1 MEKEMQLKLVVKAD
15 EAMATI
21 GNVKRSLDEVSGVK
35 LDALVESFNRINAVV
50 KSAGYMTEQ
59 MNKITRTV
67 SGDMAKNMT
76 DAANTAAKAMQG
88 VEKVFSQVVNKNEHD
103 MGMLLALQQ
112 KLVRESSILGK
123 TLEQQKLFDA
133 DKADKEMAR
142 LKSVYASGLSKIR
155 NELDKFYDQ
164 DIFKKNKKGEI
175 LKDKDGL
182 EIFDFNKFF
191 NNKDIADAV
200 KKTADAGLQIAELH
214 RQMGDSVKALKQ
226 VKEVHKAL
234 NENMVLP
241 VPYGKKKPSSD
252 YAQNM
257 DDYNDSLLKPLHDA
271 IVKRESEITTTK
283 NLTKKELE
291 ELAKKETG
299 AFQELYAQAEM
310 ALKGEIAGGV
320 KKLLGLG
327 DKDKLSEEEEKVVK
341 DLTDK
346 FTKRQI
352 LGQKLRQIPEK
363 LSREQATEYRRIAE
377 DMRNSTVDLAQYMFD
392 NGFHQNGLTVLDVGM
407 KDLESVKSKL
417 ENKEKLLNEL
427 RSYDKRLRDRLI
439 EINNEAYEQSK
450 NQQNEENKQKSK
462 DKNASKD
469 NKNKEEETKKPLEI
483 VSEFGK
489 KVSEMKLETLDL
501 SKEFGKVGEAIPIS
515 KAEELLASIEKS
527 KKALIQ
533 TMNAMVKATQD
544 PNPTKEAQKPK
555 KAKKQTKVEENPQ
568 LKETSKALEQAKDNW
583 DKIDKAMPAPA
594 IGEAAANAK
603 MLETSLLAVT
613 TLDYSKVTGA
623 MEAIGKSSKAL
634 IKAAANESK
643 SKAEKEQESKSK
655 EKTAETKNLIQQR
668 AELIADLERRF
679 TARPNTAME
688 TKAWKKDI
696 DKLGTL
702 TQKIIDMR
710 LELGQ
715 VNAVTG
721 DFKQALALATNPKV
735 IDTLREK
742 MGLFYATL
750 ERVNEE
756 LRIAKANTPMAVE
769 SRTNKA
775 FNAADKADA
784 QQAKNDAKE
793 IASAWSDVESKKA
806 KATKSDKK
814 QYDDG
819 LKDARAFFEEEEA
832 KEKRVI
838 TAEQNKA
845 KARKE
850 AEQKAISETNAAYDA
865 LARKKE
871 QENAMWRQY
880 DAEKK
885 KAAQELQATTEKE
898 VAMYDR
904 LYELQEKHRLD
915 LSAKEQ
921 SQSLEKK
928 IKLLEKYVALEEKI
942 NDSRDIGKELSHKSY
957 KKSAREEKKIL
968 SQLEGMGYQL
978 PANYGQSWKEYAKPI
993 QEARAAEQLVL
1004 NIKKQEV
1011 AETQQHIQQL
1021 ANTAQKL
1028 LDIKAILDS
1037 YKGSSA
1043 LALPIKDLEKY
1054 RREARKLADELF
1066 ALSSRKGAGIDQ
1078 RGTVNSWFNGVKTV
1092 EPVKKD
1098 TQDLKN
1104 LISEATVRA
1113 EQLYREFEKTGNAA
1127 DKVRFKQ
1134 ALADLEILTEKQ
1146 NKMNRALGRGVS
1158 VGEKFI
1164 NILKV
1169 RSGWI
1174 IGGMTAGLS
1183 LSLPSELA
1191 NAYRAM
1197 EQEMAGVQQVL
1208 PLIEGN
1214 QREVNAEALRFI
1226 GIAQEYARG
1235 VNEVV
1240 EAGRLW
1246 GRGYGKLYNDDDIAK
1261 TLAAHNAQS
1270 DSIVNLSN
1278 KEKDYV
1284 RDAQA
1289 MATTNE
1295 LVRQSAMLATVDN
1308 FSMAESVRGLE
1319 SVLSAYNMR
1328 AKSAE
1333 EATAF
1338 AGRAVDIITKVSHTG
1353 QISAQDLVQGI
1364 EATGKAA
1371 QQAGISLSFL
1381 SAMIETGARNTG
1393 KSGSEIGQAI
1403 KALTVGAHS
1412 KKGIQELQKFGISIT
1427 KLGQDG
1433 KKHLRPLQ
1441 EVILDISDAIQK
1453 GDKNTENMIMA
1464 IAGGRYQYSKL
1475 YSILSDREEI
1485 MRQWGEAINSNGFAS
1500 KQLEVQMNTIN
1511 SKIKQIKAS
1520 LEELI
1525 QKAMNSGA
1533 GSVLKNLLDLLNTGI
1548 KNLASNMK
1556 LVQGAMMG
1564 TGVIILTRY
1573 LGKAIRQFGELR
1585 SAHIS
1590 YRKEL
1595 NKIDPNASKGLLVD
1609 TVKQGMSDV
1618 AGFVTGKKKEKT
1630 ASEGLKTALE
1640 AEERATEELNKK
1652 KKAEII
1658 TGNVV
1663 VTGQKAQK
1671 AASEGT
1677 AVAKGVETSMHNA
1690 NTAAMLREAAVTT
1703 VATMG
1708 LNLLVGAALSIG
1720 AAYVTLHDGTEKQN
1734 EALKEAT
1741 GLSEKDVAAKND
1753 QITALQQEISTR
1765 KEQVDYADKAVDSAR
1780 KLQTSIEN
1788 GTVKEKEATKAKEEL
1803 GLIEK
1808 NLTTIFGQSAVERI
1822 KQAGWTSEA
1831 YKKERDN
1838 YVKAT
1843 TDKEKKL
1850 SELNRGL
1857 HEFYSKKVDLLNNE
1871 KEQYEKSISN
1881 FGKWTWDQLEGLGI
1895 LERAW
1900 AMYYQGLYNQ
1910 EINVADN
1917 REKQMEQMRDQMHKA
1932 LARGDSNEYDRIKK
1946 EYDVVSEQNKAG
1958 LERAASYK
1966 DSALNGGLA
1975 GFISGIKGKY
1985 GEGMSKLSEAYGK
1998 LMSFDKPPEASEL
2011 FDITAPPGE
2020 YEEPTGKTK
2029 KGKSGKGNK
2038 KGVWGYDDETSR
2050 SAALLSEQSG
2060 LVNHFKPQDFLVLAS
2075 YMAGYG
2081 GNIAKLAGNTNQNI
2095 FGVTQEEF
2103 NRYLPGKQ
2111 RNANSNAYVFGQVL
2125 NELNK
2130 GDVNTPEKIIDAYLK
2145 KRGIT
2150 GFTGHTV
2157 TNQSEYLTNGLGD
2170 FKGYDFSKNK
2180 KNAIP
2185 SELRRSGA
2193 MGYNPEFADVLE
2205 KEKKIQDGL
2214 EAFIRSKGGD
2224 SYYADVLMNSSLKYG
2239 VDPRLA
2245 MAVLGQES
2253 AYGTN
2258 IGTSSM
2264 GAYGPMQLMPETAA
2278 SLGVD
2283 RFNVLQNLDGGVRYL
2298 ADMLQKFGGNVEKAL
2313 AAYNAGPGNISAGM
2327 GYAKEVMAKYGEM
2340 GHIQD
2345 MREIAS
2351 TLVKAN
2357 QANASKG
2364 AKGIYTT
2371 NTELEGEGKY
2381 WIREAGINV
2390 ENLTARAKFM
2400 LNNIARWWQ
2409 EHYNEK
2415 LTVTSGWRDPSNPVG
2430 QGEHNGDSIDIWGNG
2445 MGDPAVKKAF
2455 RQYVEG
2461 VLKAGVGDE
2470 WAHQDY
2476 GPAHLHVN
2484 ANGKSWTN
2492 LKYNEGPGYFGG
2504 VDPVALSKGVGTKTS
2519 TDYIPWTYIQKLGQS
2534 DSIYDMPI
2542 SSKDE
2547 LMHYW
2552 ENYNRILETTNK
2564 SLELR
2569 AQLIGTS
2576 FEVES
2581 IQLGKLNQQYNDAY
2595 RQKNAYNNA
2604 LSEKQEEYNDIL
2616 KNNPQLERMANERG
2630 TSFKFLTPQEQADAF
2645 KKVAGEEAAK
2655 IPTELDALI
2664 KEADKVNLAFLEVSN
2679 KYKKAFGYLNPKEL
2693 YDFTRQQLEDNL
2705 NKNDGKEPTHKE
2717 RVENARKINELDDA
2731 EALRLQQ
2738 EKNKWADLDAKRR
2751 ESLLE
2756 RREKLEEKINTLDEK
2771 DTKALEENK
2780 RQLADINEELDGL
2793 YKHGS
2798 AGFMRAEQ
2806 ALKKQQ
2812 KVAKESKD
2820 ALRDMEAEVRKAGA
2834 NMTNDF
2840 FDKLI
2845 TQGKTLKDIFK
2856 DIQMEIAKIAMRRA
2870 INTMFGVRNKP
2881 LSQEGDMGMVLENLG
2896 HPHKR
2901 KKPVPDLNYATQ
2913 GAQAFRGNY
2922 FPMSW
2927 KGAHPQYPNKWD
2939 VTNGLNSPL
2948 LKVKESMDKTAQ
2960 ATQSSITAMGS
2971 LKASTDASKVAQ
2983 DMAKSATTANATQTQ
2998 MAATQVQAATTA
3010 HGAQITSHGM
3020 QVKTNEMALKDNTG
3034 AINRNTNKPSGG
3046 GVVASGGGGAGV
3058 GIMQGLGVASSIAS
3072 FFFKDGGSLQ
3082 HLATGGGIRDTEG
3095 LIRGAGTGTSDSIL
3109 TYVANKGQFI
3119 KTSNGEYIMNSKA
3132 VDTLGTDTLDML
3144 NNNPE
3149 SLVSG
3154 LAATSPSKPST
3165 SGVPIN
3171 VFMDNLR
3178 NLHAVLQP
3186 QFSSL
3191 MSQFASLGEQFTRLP
3206 RTSPKTKSQS
3216 TPTPKTPKYHN
3227 MSLAKKTGVKK
3238 YATGGSLVGRI
3249 KGYAN
3254 GGSLGEEMMPKMSS
3268 STVDAY
3274 KRFTLNQTTINQS
3287 NNARLEALMERQNQ
3301 LIASMGSKNDSGG
3314 AQPIILNTQASSS
3327 DVMKAIAK
3335 NPRAIQKLL
3344 GNQQRRGFKG

>member
-112 KLVRESSILGK
+112 KLARESSILGK

-142 LKSVYASGLSKIR
+142 LKSVYATGLSKIR

-182 EIFDFNKFF
+182 EIFDFSKFF

-214 RQMGDSVKALKQ
+214 RQMGDNVKALKQ

-327 DKDKLSEEEEKVVK
+327 DKDKLSEAEEQVVK

-363 LSREQATEYRRIAE
+363 LSKEQATEYRRIAE
-377 DMRNSTVDLAQYMFD
+377 NMRNSTVDLAQYMFD
-392 NGFHQNGLTVLDVGM
+392 NGFHQNGLTILDVGM

-583 DKIDKAMPAPA
+583 DKIDKAIPAPA

-655 EKTAETKNLIQQR
+655 EKTAEAKNLIQQR

-850 AEQKAISETNAAYDA
+850 AEQKAISEANAAYDA
-865 LARKKE
+865 LDKKKAE
-871 QENAMWRQY
+871 ENAMWRKY
-880 DAEKK
+880 NADKVKGEEEVA
-885 KAAQELQATTEKE
+885 KATEKE
-898 VAMYDR
+898 IALYNALRDAEDR
-904 LYELQEKHRLD
+904 HN
-915 LSAKEQ
+915 
-921 SQSLEKK
+921 
-928 IKLLEKYVALEEKI
+928 IKLIDAEQTKSVKEIISLMKQYISLKDKLDDTIAV
-942 NDSRDIGKELSHKSY
+942 GKEMNKGQY
-957 KKSAREEKKIL
+957 RRNARKEKNVIRGLADKGV
-968 SQLEGMGYQL
+968 EVV
-978 PANYGQSWKEYAKPI
+978 PNYGSYRDYAKPI
-993 QEARAAEQLVL
+993 QEAREAEQLVL

-1011 AETQQHIQQL
+1011 AETQKHLQQL

-1066 ALSSRKGAGIDQ
+1066 ALSSRKGAGVDQ
-1078 RGTVNSWFNGVKTV
+1078 RETVNSWFNGIKTV

-1609 TVKQGMSDV
+1609 TVKQGISDV

-1658 TGNVV
+1658 TGNIV

-1708 LNLLVGAALSIG
+1708 LNLLVGAALTIG

-2020 YEEPTGKTK
+2020 YEEPTGKKK

-2038 KGVWGYDDETSR
+2038 KSVWGYDDETSR

-2170 FKGYDFSKNK
+2170 FKGYDFSKDK

-2258 IGTSSM
+2258 PGTSSA

-2298 ADMLQKFGGNVEKAL
+2298 ADMLQMFGGNVEKAL
-2313 AAYNAGPGNISAGM
+2313 AAYNAGPGNIGAGT

-2430 QGEHNGDSIDIWGNG
+2430 QGEHNGDAIDIWGNG

-2717 RVENARKINELDDA
+2717 RVENARKINELDEA

-2845 TQGKTLKDIFK
+2845 TQGKTLRDIFK

-2939 VTNGLNSPL
+2939 VSNGLNSPL
-2948 LKVKESMDKTAQ
+2948 LKVQNAMDKNAQ
-2960 ATQSSITAMGS
+2960 ATQKSITAMGS
-2971 LKASTDASKVAQ
+2971 LQASTDAAKVAQ
-2983 DMAKSATTANATQTQ
+2983 DMAKTATTTNTTQTQ
-2998 MAATQVQAATTA
+2998 AAATQVQAATTA
-3010 HGAQITSHGM
+3010 HGAQITAHGT
-3020 QVKTNEMALKDNTG
+3020 QVANNSSQLANNT
-3034 AINRNTNKPSGG
+3034 AAVNRNSTTKS
-3046 GVVASGGGGAGV
+3046 VGGAGGGIGVGVMQGV
-3058 GIMQGLGVASSIAS
+3058 GIASSIAS
-3072 FFFKDGGSLQ
+3072 FFMRDGGKIP
-3082 HLATGGGIRDTEG
+3082 AFANGGTTG
-3095 LIRGAGTGTSDSIL
+3095 LIKGAGTDTSDSIL
-3109 TYVANKGQFI
+3109 TYLANRGRFI
-3119 KTSNGEYIMNSKA
+3119 MTSNGEYIVNGKA
-3132 VDTLGTDTLDML
+3132 TKALGTDMLDLINNHPDKFLEQWKAL
-3144 NNNPE
+3144 N
-3149 SLVSG
+3149 G
-3154 LAATSPSKPST
+3154 K
-3165 SGVPIN
+3165 
-3171 VFMDNLR
+3171 
-3178 NLHAVLQP
+3178 
-3186 QFSSL
+3186 
-3191 MSQFASLGEQFTRLP
+3191 
-3206 RTSPKTKSQS
+3206 
-3216 TPTPKTPKYHN
+3216 
-3227 MSLAKKTGVKK
+3227 
-3238 YATGGSLVGRI
+3238 
-3249 KGYAN
+3249 YAN
-3254 GGSLGEEMMPKMSS
+3254 GGALGEEMVPAMKSTTASS
-3268 STVDAY
+3268 FKRYSANKTVIE
-3274 KRFTLNQTTINQS
+3274 K
-3287 NNARLEALMERQNQ
+3287 NNNRKLEELMAKQNELISDMAKNRGEGNSRLVV
-3301 LIASMGSKNDSGG
+3301 
-3314 AQPIILNTQASSS
+3314 LNTQADSAS
-3327 DVMKAIAK
+3327 VMKAIQK
-3335 NPRAIQKLL
+3335 NPRAIQKVL
-3344 GNQQRRGFKG
+3344 GRQQSHGFRG

>member
-1 MEKEMQLKLVVKAD
+1 MKKDMQLNLVVQATKAM
-15 EAMATI
+15 ETLGEVQTALNNI
-21 GNVKRSLDEVSGVK
+21 GKTK
-35 LDALVESFNRINAVV
+35 LDSLAEAFKKIDNVV
-50 KSAGYMTEQ
+50 KSTGYLTEQ
-59 MNKITRTV
+59 VDKVTKNL
-67 SGDMAKNMT
+67 SGGMSNVEDSISE
-76 DAANTAAKAMQG
+76 
-88 VEKVFSQVVNKNEHD
+88 VEKAFRASSKALADMTAKSEHD
-103 MGMLLALQQ
+103 MG
-112 KLVRESSILGK
+112 
-123 TLEQQKLFDA
+123 
-133 DKADKEMAR
+133 
-142 LKSVYASGLSKIR
+142 
-155 NELDKFYDQ
+155 
-164 DIFKKNKKGEI
+164 
-175 LKDKDGL
+175 
-182 EIFDFNKFF
+182 
-191 NNKDIADAV
+191 
-200 KKTADAGLQIAELH
+200 
-214 RQMGDSVKALKQ
+214 
-226 VKEVHKAL
+226 
-234 NENMVLP
+234 
-241 VPYGKKKPSSD
+241 
-252 YAQNM
+252 
-257 DDYNDSLLKPLHDA
+257 SLLKLQDELAQKASKLGEAYQKVAKETAVAPKVDTKAVDEELNRLKKVYADKFKE
-271 IVKRESEITTTK
+271 IETLSEKFWDKPSNTNKDWYGNKQVLKLAEEAASAAQGMAKLKKSMGDMAGAT
-283 NLTKKELE
+283 KELE
-291 ELAKKETG
+291 ALRRDLDVVGNLIPTNSEKKPLGVVKKANFFDDDYAKSLAQELERKLVSQEKEILGDAKKAVQKVKTDTEKELDDIYTKEVKETRTMI
-299 AFQELYAQAEM
+299 AE
-310 ALKGEIAGGV
+310 KVNKVFNITEGV
-320 KKLLGLG
+320 KV
-327 DKDKLSEEEEKVVK
+327 DKKTSDFANKI
-341 DLTDK
+341 TDYV
-346 FTKRQI
+346 TDQI
-352 LGQKLRQIPEK
+352 TTGQKLRQMVANGAVSQKKDIEK
-363 LSREQATEYRRIAE
+363 TASDLR
-377 DMRNSTVDLAQYMFD
+377 DLAFRTSEMLANNRYYD
-392 NGFHQNGLTVLDVGM
+392 AGFTVLDAGIN
-407 KDLESVKSKL
+407 DLKAVEGRFDKQKEYLSALTQKKKSLVTQRNDFLKNHEKNKAAYEAEVKSKSTG
-417 ENKEKLLNEL
+417 NDGNKKEKDEPF
-427 RSYDKRLRDRLI
+427 D
-439 EINNEAYEQSK
+439 
-450 NQQNEENKQKSK
+450 KSK
-462 DKNASKD
+462 VL
-469 NKNKEEETKKPLEI
+469 EEFTKGITEA
-483 VSEFGK
+483 
-489 KVSEMKLETLDL
+489 KLKTLDL
-501 SKEFGKVGEAIPIS
+501 SKEFDKVRDAIPIEKVNEFAEKIADAKKELIRTLNTLAKATAPKEDSNTKKKTVKDKAKDNQVKEVAEATS
-515 KAEELLASIEKS
+515 KSIEK
-527 KKALIQ
+527 AH
-533 TMNAMVKATQD
+533 ND
-544 PNPTKEAQKPK
+544 WE
-555 KAKKQTKVEENPQ
+555 
-568 LKETSKALEQAKDNW
+568 
-583 DKIDKAMPAPA
+583 KINGAVPAPA
-594 IGEAAANAK
+594 IDQAAASAK
-603 MLETSLLAVT
+603 VLETALLAVT
-613 TLDYSKVTGA
+613 TMDFTKVTGA
-623 MEAIGKSSKAL
+623 MQAIGKSSAAL
-634 IKAAANESK
+634 IKAAAKESK
-643 SKAEKEQESKSK
+643 STAEKEQESKSK
-655 EKTAETKNLIQQR
+655 EKEAKAKTLVQQR
-668 AELIADLERRF
+668 NELISDMERRF
-679 TARPNTAME
+679 TARPNTIQD
-688 TKAWKKDI
+688 TKKWQSDI
-696 DKLGTL
+696 TKLGEL

-710 LELGQ
+710 LEMGQ

-721 DFKQALALATNPKV
+721 DFKQALALATNPQV
-735 IDTLREK
+735 MDALRQRLG
-742 MGLFYATL
+742 MFYATL
-750 ERVNEE
+750 EKVNEE
-756 LRIAKANTPMAVE
+756 LRIAKANTPMAIE

-775 FNAADKADA
+775 FNEADKADA

-850 AEQKAISETNAAYDA
+850 AEQKAINEANAGYDA
-865 LARKKE
+865 LDKKKAE
-871 QENAMWRQY
+871 ENAMWRKY
-880 DAEKK
+880 NADKVKGEEEVA
-885 KAAQELQATTEKE
+885 KATEKE
-898 VAMYDR
+898 IALYNALRDAEDR
-904 LYELQEKHRLD
+904 HN
-915 LSAKEQ
+915 
-921 SQSLEKK
+921 
-928 IKLLEKYVALEEKI
+928 IKLIDAEQTKSVKEIISLMKQYISLKDKLDDTIAV
-942 NDSRDIGKELSHKSY
+942 GKEMNKGQY
-957 KKSAREEKKIL
+957 RRNARKEKNVIRGLADKGV
-968 SQLEGMGYQL
+968 EVV
-978 PANYGQSWKEYAKPI
+978 PNYGSYRDYAKPI
-993 QEARAAEQLVL
+993 QEAREAEQLVL

-1011 AETQQHIQQL
+1011 AEAQKHIQQL
-1021 ANTAQKL
+1021 ATTTQKL
-1028 LDIKAILDS
+1028 LDIKTILDS

-1043 LALPIKDLEKY
+1043 LTLPIKDLEKY
-1054 RREARKLADELF
+1054 SREARQLADELF
-1066 ALSSRKGAGIDQ
+1066 AISSRNGNGVDLRENVK
-1078 RGTVNSWFNGVKTV
+1078 SWFNGVNT
-1092 EPVKKD
+1092 EPQKVTKEA
-1098 TQDLKN
+1098 QDLKTQ
-1104 LISEATVRA
+1104 ISEATIRA
-1113 EQLYREFEKTGNAA
+1113 EQLYREFEKSGNAV
-1127 DKVRFKQ
+1127 DKMRFKQ
-1134 ALADLEILTEKQ
+1134 AISDMEILAEKEQ
-1146 NKMNRALGRGVS
+1146 KMNKALGRGVS
-1158 VGEKFI
+1158 MMEKFT
-1164 NILKV
+1164 NIMKV
-1169 RSGWI
+1169 RAGWI
-1174 IGGMTAGLS
+1174 VGGMTAGLS

-1191 NAYRAM
+1191 NAYREM

-1214 QREVNAEALRFI
+1214 QQEVNAEALRFI

-1246 GRGYGKLYNDDDIAK
+1246 GRGYGKLNTDSDIESTLKTYN
-1261 TLAAHNAQS
+1261 TQGE
-1270 DSIVNLSN
+1270 SILSLSS
-1278 KEKDYV
+1278 KEKEYV
-1284 RDAQA
+1284 QDAQA

-1308 FSMAESVRGLE
+1308 FSMAESVKGLE

-1328 AKSAE
+1328 AKSAA
-1333 EATAF
+1333 EATTF
-1338 AGRAVDIITKVSHTG
+1338 ASRAVDIITKVSHTG

-1371 QQAGISLSFL
+1371 EQAGISLSFL

-1533 GSVLKNLLDLLNTGI
+1533 GSGIKTILDMLNTGI
-1548 KNLASNMK
+1548 KNLASNMNLLGK
-1556 LVQGAMMG
+1556 AVEG
-1564 TGVIILTRY
+1564 TGLILLTRY
-1573 LGKAIRQFGELR
+1573 LGKAVNKYRELT
-1585 SAHIS
+1585 SAHVS
-1590 YRKEL
+1590 YTAELKKRDPNAAKGLLWDEVKKAGSNAIGFITGKENKKELSDLSKELKVSLEQEKKAVDEL
-1595 NKIDPNASKGLLVD
+1595 NKSEKKEL
-1609 TVKQGMSDV
+1609 
-1618 AGFVTGKKKEKT
+1618 VTGNQVTVGGKVQKEVSKEI
-1630 ASEGLKTALE
+1630 SVQKGIE
-1640 AEERATEELNKK
+1640 A
-1652 KKAEII
+1652 
-1658 TGNVV
+1658 G
-1663 VTGQKAQK
+1663 
-1671 AASEGT
+1671 
-1677 AVAKGVETSMHNA
+1677 MHNA
-1690 NTAAMLREAAVTT
+1690 NTTAMLREVAVAT
-1703 VATMG
+1703 VASMG
-1708 LNLLVGAALSIG
+1708 LNLLIGSAIALGTAWLVS
-1720 AAYVTLHDGTEKQN
+1720 HDGNEKAN
-1734 EALKEAT
+1734 EELEKAT
-1741 GLSEKDVAAKND
+1741 GLTEKAVQSKND
-1753 QITALQQEISTR
+1753 EVSALQQEIATR
-1765 KEQVDYADKAVDSAR
+1765 KEQLDYADKAVESAR
-1780 KLQTSIEN
+1780 RLDAASKSQSN
-1788 GTVKEKEATKAKEEL
+1788 NEKEVAKSKEEL
-1803 GLIEK
+1803 SLIEK
-1808 NLTTIFGQSAVERI
+1808 NLTTIFGKSAVERI

-1838 YVKAT
+1838 YIKAT

-1850 SELNRGL
+1850 QELNNGL
-1857 HEFYSKKVDLLNNE
+1857 HEFYSKKVELLNKEKTQYENSMRNFGQWTWSQLNGLNILDQAYAMFYQARWKEKMDYQEVMENTQSKLRDDMHQALAEGDGAKYDLL
-1871 KEQYEKSISN
+1871 KQQYDNLTKQSKDNLEAAAKLKTQALGVFGDYMNKSN
-1881 FGKWTWDQLEGLGI
+1881 TD
-1895 LERAW
+1895 
-1900 AMYYQGLYNQ
+1900 
-1910 EINVADN
+1910 
-1917 REKQMEQMRDQMHKA
+1917 
-1932 LARGDSNEYDRIKK
+1932 LA
-1946 EYDVVSEQNKAG
+1946 
-1958 LERAASYK
+1958 
-1966 DSALNGGLA
+1966 
-1975 GFISGIKGKY
+1975 
-1985 GEGMSKLSEAYGK
+1985 EAVGK
-1998 LMSFDKPPEASEL
+1998 LTSFEKPPELSNL
-2011 FDITAPPGE
+2011 FNVEEPPGE
-2020 YEEPTGKTK
+2020 YEPPAGKTK
-2029 KGKSGKGNK
+2029 KGKGKGNK
-2038 KGVWGYDDETSR
+2038 KSVWGYDDETSR

-2193 MGYNPEFADVLE
+2193 MGYNPEFADVMAR
-2205 KEKKIQDGL
+2205 EKKIQDEL
-2214 EAFIRSKGGD
+2214 ESFIRRKGGD

-2258 IGTSSM
+2258 IATSSM
-2264 GAYGPMQLMPETAA
+2264 GAYGPMQLMPATAA
-2278 SLGVD
+2278 HLGVD

-2298 ADMLQKFGGNVEKAL
+2298 AEMLQKFGGNVEKAL
-2313 AAYNAGPGNISAGM
+2313 AAYNAGPGNIGAGM
-2327 GYAKEVMAKYGEM
+2327 GYAKEVMSKYGEM

-2345 MREIAS
+2345 MREIAPM
-2351 TLVKAN
+2351 LIKAN
-2357 QANASKG
+2357 QAQQN

-2381 WIREAGINV
+2381 WIRESGINV

-2430 QGEHNGDSIDIWGNG
+2430 QGEHNGDAIDIWGNG

-2569 AQLIGTS
+2569 AQLVGTS

-2581 IQLGKLNQQYNDAY
+2581 IQLGKLNQQYNNAY

-2604 LSEKQEEYNDIL
+2604 LSEKQEEYNNIL
-2616 KNNPQLERMANERG
+2616 KNNPQLEQMANERG

-2693 YDFTRQQLEDNL
+2693 YDFTRNKLSDKLENGDNGKPL
-2705 NKNDGKEPTHKE
+2705 NHKD
-2717 RVENARKINELDDA
+2717 RVDTARKIHELDEA
-2731 EALRLQQ
+2731 ETTRLRQ
-2738 EKNKWADLDAKRR
+2738 EMNKWGDLDTKRR

-2798 AGFMRAEQ
+2798 EGYMKAEQ

-2812 KVAKESKD
+2812 KVTEQSKKSFED
-2820 ALRDMEAEVRKAGA
+2820 LQSEVRKAGA
-2834 NMTNDF
+2834 NLTNDF

-2845 TQGKTLKDIFK
+2845 TQGKSFRDILKDI
-2856 DIQMEIAKIAMRRA
+2856 QNEIAKIAMRRA
-2870 INTMFGVRNKP
+2870 IYTMFGVKNKP

-2901 KKPVPDLNYATQ
+2901 KKPVSELNYATQ

-2939 VTNGLNSPL
+2939 VSNGLNSPL
-2948 LKVKESMDKTAQ
+2948 LKVQDSMDKNAQ
-2960 ATQSSITAMGS
+2960 TTQKSITAMSG
-2971 LKASTDASKVAQ
+2971 LKASTDATKVAQ
-2983 DMAKSATTANATQTQ
+2983 DMAKTATVTSATQTKA
-2998 MAATQVQAATTA
+2998 AATQVQAATTSAGAQITA
-3010 HGAQITSHGM
+3010 HGAQ
-3020 QVKTNEMALKDNTG
+3020 VTNNSTQLAQNT
-3034 AINRNTNKPSGG
+3034 AAVNRNSNTKSVGG
-3046 GVVASGGGGAGV
+3046 GRGAGA
-3058 GIMQGLGVASSIAS
+3058 GIMQGVGIASSIAS
-3072 FFFKDGGSLQ
+3072 FFMRDGGKIPTF
-3082 HLATGGGIRDTEG
+3082 ATGGTTG
-3095 LIRGAGTGTSDSIL
+3095 LIKGAGTDTSDSIL
-3109 TYVANKGQFI
+3109 TYLANRGRFI
-3119 KTSNGEYIMNSKA
+3119 MTSNGEYIVNGKA
-3132 VDTLGTDTLDML
+3132 TKALGTNMLDLINNHPDKFLEQWKAL
-3144 NNNPE
+3144 N
-3149 SLVSG
+3149 
-3154 LAATSPSKPST
+3154 
-3165 SGVPIN
+3165 
-3171 VFMDNLR
+3171 
-3178 NLHAVLQP
+3178 
-3186 QFSSL
+3186 
-3191 MSQFASLGEQFTRLP
+3191 
-3206 RTSPKTKSQS
+3206 
-3216 TPTPKTPKYHN
+3216 
-3227 MSLAKKTGVKK
+3227 AK
-3238 YATGGSLVGRI
+3238 
-3249 KGYAN
+3249 YAN
-3254 GGSLGEEMMPKMSS
+3254 GGSLGEEMVPAMKSTTANSFKRYNANKTIIEQNSNKKLEELMQQQNDLIYGMSQGS
-3268 STVDAY
+3268 SD
-3274 KRFTLNQTTINQS
+3274 
-3287 NNARLEALMERQNQ
+3287 
-3301 LIASMGSKNDSGG
+3301 GG
-3314 AQPIILNTQASSS
+3314 KVVVLNTQADSAS
-3327 DVMKAIAK
+3327 VMKAIQK

-3344 GNQQRRGFKG
+3344 GHQQKHGFRG